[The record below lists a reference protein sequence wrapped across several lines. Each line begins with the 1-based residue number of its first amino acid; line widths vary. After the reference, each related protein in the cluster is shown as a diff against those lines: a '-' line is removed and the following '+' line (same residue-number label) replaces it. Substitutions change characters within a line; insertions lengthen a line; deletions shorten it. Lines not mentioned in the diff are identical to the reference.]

1 MIDIYFNESNCDNVL
16 LNSFDFVIKIKC
28 KKKRR

>member
-1 MIDIYFNESNCDNVL
+1 MIDIYLNESNCDNVI
-16 LNSFDFVIKIKC
+16 LNSLDFVIKIKC

>member
-1 MIDIYFNESNCDNVL
+1 MIDIYLNESNCDNVI
-16 LNSFDFVIKIKC
+16 LNSFGFVIKIKC